1 LAFRRDAAHIYETGG
16 SLDSQLAAFTFGFN
30 FDKVLASLVDKDG
43 LDAGALGS
51 AIQIYLKENTN
62 ANSPSTVNGTM
73 VLNVFIAYTRHLSMK
88 GGVLSVSG

>member
-1 LAFRRDAAHIYETGG
+1 MSRNQMFKAWRKVALLRRRGRTA
-16 SLDSQLAAFTFGFN
+16 TFGFN

-43 LDAGALGS
+43 LDTGALGS

-62 ANSPSTVNGTM
+62 VNSPSTVNGTM